1 MKRFKFKLQT
11 VLNHRQKKEDVLKRE
26 LAVVKQ
32 RFEDE
37 KHLLEQLRF
46 KLLDIQTELRIKQ
59 KVMVDASEA
68 VTYSNYMDRVE
79 RETEVQMVKVTD
91 IAAEVRKTQG
101 LLIEA
106 SKDRRVLEKLH
117 DNQREDFKK
126 ELERIEQNS
135 IDEIATIRQ
144 NHNQQNSLL

>member
-11 VLNHRQKKEDVLKRE
+11 VLNHRQKKEDILKRE
-26 LAVVKQ
+26 LAAIMQ

-37 KHLLEQLRF
+37 KHLLEQLKF
-46 KLLDIQTELRIKQ
+46 KLLDIQAGLRVKQ
-59 KVMVDASEA
+59 KALVDASEA
-68 VTYSNYMDRVE
+68 AMCLNYIDRVE
-79 RETEVQMVKVTD
+79 REIEIQMAKVTD

-117 DNQREDFKK
+117 DNQHVEFKK

-144 NHNQQNSLL
+144 NLNQQNSLI